1 MIDSIVKKLKIWVI
15 VVKDENQAHVK
26 SDDKDENG
34 EKCVDLLS
42 KMIYK
47 VKVMKMSG
55 VVYWA
60 SQLKALM
67 TFKNNL
73 Y

>member
-26 SDDKDENG
+26 IDDKDENG

-47 VKVMKMSG
+47 VKVG
-55 VVYWA
+55 LFIRQA
-60 SQLKALM
+60 
-67 TFKNNL
+67 N
-73 Y
+73 